1 MRLTPVAVERMR
13 PTTKRREV
21 SDNVASGL
29 YLIVQPSGAKSWAVR
44 YRFDRRPCKL
54 TLGRY
59 PAVDLS
65 VARDHAKAVIAAVD
79 KGTNPAV
86 QKKAMRPSLT
96 HPSVGS
102 AADVEIADIKAE
114 NLDRESPVRD
124 VWKGYLK
131 VLV

>member
-13 PTTKRREV
+13 PTAKRREV
-21 SDNVASGL
+21 PDNVVSGL

-65 VARDHAKAVIAAVD
+65 AARDHAKAAIEAVD
-79 KGTNPAV
+79 KGTNPAG
-86 QKKAMRPSLT
+86 QKKAMRPRLA
-96 HPSVGS
+96 HPRIRRCG
-102 AADVEIADIKAE
+102 
-114 NLDRESPVRD
+114 RCRRH
-124 VWKGYLK
+124 
-131 VLV
+131 